1 MTCRDPK
8 NLKPGT
14 PEVLAFLLVNAAES
28 FHLREI
34 ARRSGVPLRAVQREL
49 ELLEGIALVERE
61 TRGRQVFVHVRTSHP
76 LFRDLR
82 SLVLKTQGLATPLRE
97 KLEAVGN
104 VEMAVIFGSVAAGT
118 DTGES
123 DIDLLVVGSPDEL
136 EMHEA
141 VASVE
146 DDLGRP
152 VNYTL
157 ISRGELRARRQ
168 DGDPFLSRVLAG
180 DLIRVIGEPH
190 DV

>member
-1 MTCRDPK
+1 MPAARVK
-8 NLKPGT
+8 
-14 PEVLAFLLVNAAES
+14 VLAFLLVNAAES
-28 FHLREI
+28 YHLREI

-82 SLVLKTQGLATPLRE
+82 SLVLKTQGLASPLRE

-118 DTGES
+118 DTGGS

-136 EMHEA
+136 EIHEA

-157 ISRGELRARRQ
+157 ISRDGLRARLQ
-168 DGDPFLSRVLAG
+168 DGDPFLNRVLAG
-180 DLIRVIGEPH
+180 DLIQVIGDPH